1 MRYVYD
7 ETSSLDERC
16 YATFGL
22 TSEILM
28 EHAGVALAR
37 AVKKRLTR
45 KKSALF
51 VCGMGNNGADGIVA
65 ARILHGAYTVSIYMP
80 YELKSELAKLQLER
94 AQKVG
99 VVIVNELIDADI
111 YVDALFGTGLNRPL
125 DKTTCQLIEA
135 LNAKEGYKIAC
146 DIPSGIL
153 SN

>member
-1 MRYVYD
+1 MRYVYE

-22 TSEILM
+22 TPEILM

-94 AQKVG
+94 A
-99 VVIVNELIDADI
+99 
-111 YVDALFGTGLNRPL
+111 
-125 DKTTCQLIEA
+125 
-135 LNAKEGYKIAC
+135 
-146 DIPSGIL
+146 
-153 SN
+153 